1 MEESKN
7 TSKKEKSE
15 EKILKN
21 NEKQKTQDDIVEPDV
36 LENLPDEVKRVVQ
49 IGMSMQRSSGPFP
62 PQLLSKFNENHID
75 KILELS
81 EKDDDR
87 TYKDIQSSR
96 KYTLTYVLI
105 LTALFV
111 FITLYL
117 VGENTALYKEILKL
131 LVVFAG
137 GLGSGYGLR
146 TYLGKRK

>member
-1 MEESKN
+1 MSEKK

-15 EKILKN
+15 EASIKN
-21 NEKQKTQDDIVEPDV
+21 NDKQKSSDDVVEPDV
-36 LENLPDEVKRVVQ
+36 LENLPEEVRRVVQ

-62 PQLLSKFNENHID
+62 PQLLSKFNEKHID
-75 KILELS
+75 KILDLS

-105 LTALFV
+105 FTALFS
-111 FITLYL
+111 FITLFL
-117 VGENTALYKEILKL
+117 VGENTALYQEILKL

-137 GLGSGYGLR
+137 GLGSGYGLKI
-146 TYLGKRK
+146 YLEKRK